1 MKRFRRHIIVSLAAL
16 GGLAA
21 VVGVALAQSPPPTD
35 LMVEANAQYE
45 RGEFA
50 DAAQQYEAL
59 IDSGYEDATLY
70 YNLGNAYFKNDDLG
84 RAVLNYLR
92 AEELSP
98 RDTDIRANLDLARG
112 RTVDR
117 VESGGESLIASVSTV
132 ARRWVTVGEMGV
144 LSLLLWVASAIAIGA
159 LIVWRAVPRRTAV
172 RNGAIVASAATLL
185 SLLLLV
191 SMLYANPNDDSA
203 VVVESTV
210 NVVSGPGE
218 QYETE
223 FTLHSGAQVRLV
235 DSRQGMGANNP
246 PRRRPSGLGTLQRR
260 RSRQAWRLADAPVDC
275 CET

>member
-1 MKRFRRHIIVSLAAL
+1 MNGLLRYIFVPLAVLGAL
-16 GGLAA
+16 PAFW
-21 VVGVALAQSPPPTD
+21 GVALAQSPSPTD
-35 LMVEANAQYE
+35 LMAEANAQYE
-45 RGEFA
+45 RGEYS

-59 IDSGYEDATLY
+59 IDSGYEDAALY

-98 RDTDIRANLDLARG
+98 RDADLRANLELVRG
-112 RTVDR
+112 MTVDR
-117 VESGGESLIASVSTV
+117 VESGGESFTASVSNV
-132 ARRWVTVGEMGV
+132 VRQWVTVGEMGTI
-144 LSLLLWVASAIAIGA
+144 SLLLWVASALAIGT

-172 RNGAIVASAATLL
+172 RNGAVVASAATLL
-185 SLLLLV
+185 SFMLLFR
-191 SMLYANPNDDSA
+191 MLYANPNDDSA

-235 DSRQGMGANNP
+235 DSRQGWVRIALPGDDLQGWAPSNSVEAV
-246 PRRRPSGLGTLQRR
+246 RRGG
-260 RSRQAWRLADAPVDC
+260 
-275 CET
+275 

>member
-1 MKRFRRHIIVSLAAL
+1 MSQLRRYVIAFVAGL
-16 GGLAA
+16 GGFIVL
-21 VVGVALAQSPPPTD
+21 VGVALAQSPSPTD
-35 LMVEANAQYE
+35 LMAEANAQYE
-45 RGEFA
+45 RGEYTG
-50 DAAQQYEAL
+50 AAQQYEAL
-59 IDSGYEDATLY
+59 IASGYAEVALY
-70 YNLGNAYFKNDDLG
+70 YNLGNAYFKNGDLG

-98 RDTDIRANLDLARG
+98 RDADIRANLEFARA

-117 VESGGESLIASVSTV
+117 VESGGESLFTSVSTV

-144 LSLLLWVASAIAIGA
+144 ISLLLWVVSAIAIGA

-172 RNGAIVASAATLL
+172 RNGAVVASAATLV

-191 SMLYANPNDDSA
+191 SMLYANPNDDSG

-210 NVVSGPGE
+210 DVVSGPGE

-235 DSRQGMGANNP
+235 DSRQGWVRIALPGDDLQGWAPSNAVEAV
-246 PRRRPSGLGTLQRR
+246 RPGG
-260 RSRQAWRLADAPVDC
+260 
-275 CET
+275 

>member
-1 MKRFRRHIIVSLAAL
+1 MKRFRRHIIVSLVAL

-35 LMVEANAQYE
+35 LMAEANAQYE
-45 RGEFA
+45 RGEYA

-117 VESGGESLIASVSTV
+117 VESGGESLIASVSNV

-172 RNGAIVASAATLL
+172 RNGTIVASAATLL

-235 DSRQGMGANNP
+235 DSRQGWVRIALPGDDLQGWAPSNAVEAV
-246 PRRRPSGLGTLQRR
+246 RRGG
-260 RSRQAWRLADAPVDC
+260 
-275 CET
+275 

>member
-35 LMVEANAQYE
+35 LMAEANAQYE

-59 IDSGYEDATLY
+59 IDSGYEDAMLY

-235 DSRQGMGANNP
+235 DSRQGWVRITLPGDDLQGWAPSNAVEAV
-246 PRRRPSGLGTLQRR
+246 RRGG
-260 RSRQAWRLADAPVDC
+260 
-275 CET
+275 